1 MAYADLP
8 MPKKNSVKTTIA
20 APGIDASTGTIPV
33 AELSV
38 FYDKNGDLITEGI
51 CIGFLNSNQ
60 SIPEEITIT
69 GASGTSGPGNLTGA
83 TRGVNADGSIGAG
96 HAWDTGTEIA
106 VVFSTG
112 VYLQIKDNL
121 AAHQTILAT
130 NLAAHQTILATM
142 PNRNAIING
151 DCRVNQ
157 RVTAYTLVKDAYTWD
172 SDDLTGPDRHEGM
185 ATGTA
190 VSAGTWEQ
198 TLTATAGSSGYAF
211 KFAGVTLT
219 GTGILY
225 HRYRM
230 EAKDAVRFKNQ
241 TASFSASV
249 HQDTGSAINYTVY
262 IRKADASNNFS
273 AVTAISDSG
282 AISVPS
288 ATKTALKYE
297 NISMGDCSN
306 GIEIE
311 IKIECG
317 AVTTKNFE
325 QTELQ
330 LELGSVAT
338 AFEVLAISIEQTR
351 CGRYVNKS
359 YSSDVAPGTATKV
372 GYVGDLFGSPTN
384 GNVNTYLG
392 KQLRFPIRMRSA
404 PSVIIY
410 DLAGTA
416 SKVSGH
422 SQSGV
427 PSNNHSYAGID
438 GLGETG
444 FCVYTY
450 NLQLC
455 NIEFQYLAVS
465 EL

>member
-1 MAYADLP
+1 MAYVELTP
-8 MPKKNSVKTTIA
+8 LQKNSLPAKTTSLLA
-20 APGIDASTGTIPV
+20 AGGSSVDV
-33 AELSV
+33 DDQSV
-38 FYDKNGDLITEGI
+38 FYRDSVLLTKGWVLGPDNSTE
-51 CIGFLNSNQ
+51 SYT
-60 SIPEEITIT
+60 EEVTISATDAAT
-69 GASGTSGPGNLTGA
+69 GAGTVTISA
-83 TRGVNADGSIGAG
+83 RAIKADGTNGAAREWPIGTVIKNTYTTSI
-96 HAWDTGTEIA
+96 HD
-106 VVFSTG
+106 
-112 VYLQIKDNL
+112 QIKDNF
-121 AAHQTILAT
+121 AALPQSR
-130 NLAAHQTILATM
+130 NL
-142 PNRNAIING
+142 IING

-330 LELGSVAT
+330 FEHGSVAT
-338 AFEVLAISIEQTR
+338 AFEIRSYPLEQYYCNR
-351 CGRYVNKS
+351 FCEDS
-359 YSSDVAPGTATKV
+359 YQDIAPGSATGVDCITLMAVSTNYLLGWPFKTAKLAAPTVYIWSNDGTPGKV
-372 GYVGDLFGSPTN
+372 NHFGHLGDIGTTLTPG
-384 GNVNTYLG
+384 GIG
-392 KQLRFPIRMRSA
+392 K
-404 PSVIIY
+404 
-410 DLAGTA
+410 
-416 SKVSGH
+416 
-422 SQSGV
+422 
-427 PSNNHSYAGID
+427 
-438 GLGETG
+438 
-444 FCVYTY
+444 FCVTY
-450 NLQLC
+450 IADSGSGFVKGDGYSLH
-455 NIEFQYLAVS
+455 FLAVC